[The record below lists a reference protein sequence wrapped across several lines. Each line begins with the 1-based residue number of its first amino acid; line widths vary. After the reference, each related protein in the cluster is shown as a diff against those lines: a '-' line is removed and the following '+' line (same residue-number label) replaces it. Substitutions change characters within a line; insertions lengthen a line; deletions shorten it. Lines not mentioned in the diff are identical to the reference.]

1 MKILFLTIA
10 WPSYGEHN
18 IYTDLMDEFVEH
30 GHNVHVA
37 CSIEARHDQKTAL
50 DKENNIQV
58 LRIKTGNLT
67 KTPFIEK
74 GVANL
79 LVGMQFEKAINQHF
93 GNIKFDLI
101 IMSTPPVALSGVFKS
116 LKHKYGAKTYLLL
129 KDIWPQGI
137 ADLGIIRHN
146 GLIFKYFSWQEKR
159 LYDAA
164 DYIGCM
170 SLANVKFLNKNYKFS
185 PSKIIEENPNS
196 IKIRRKYSSSKDSV
210 FEKYNIPKN
219 RCIFIYGGNL
229 GKPQGLSFFIKVLR
243 QIDNPNAFFLI
254 VGDGTEA
261 YYVQS
266 KLEKL
271 KLENVRYMHQ
281 LPKDDYEQLC
291 DTADVGLLFLDGRYS
306 IPNFPSRLLSYCESS
321 IPILSCTDA
330 NTDVG
335 DIIKKYGCGIKT
347 LHGNEN
353 AFISAVNKLANDS
366 ELRKKMG
373 KNAFKLLEE
382 KYTTKCSYDI
392 IMKHFRG

>member
-1 MKILFLTIA
+1 
-10 WPSYGEHN
+10 
-18 IYTDLMDEFVEH
+18 
-30 GHNVHVA
+30 
-37 CSIEARHDQKTAL
+37 
-50 DKENNIQV
+50 
-58 LRIKTGNLT
+58 
-67 KTPFIEK
+67 
-74 GVANL
+74 
-79 LVGMQFEKAINQHF
+79 
-93 GNIKFDLI
+93 
-101 IMSTPPVALSGVFKS
+101 
-116 LKHKYGAKTYLLL
+116 
-129 KDIWPQGI
+129 
-137 ADLGIIRHN
+137 
-146 GLIFKYFSWQEKR
+146 
-159 LYDAA
+159 
-164 DYIGCM
+164 M

-196 IKIRRKYSSSKDSV
+196 IKIRKKYSSSKDSV

-321 IPILSCTDA
+321 IPILS
-330 NTDVG
+330 
-335 DIIKKYGCGIKT
+335 
-347 LHGNEN
+347 
-353 AFISAVNKLANDS
+353 
-366 ELRKKMG
+366 
-373 KNAFKLLEE
+373 
-382 KYTTKCSYDI
+382 
-392 IMKHFRG
+392 